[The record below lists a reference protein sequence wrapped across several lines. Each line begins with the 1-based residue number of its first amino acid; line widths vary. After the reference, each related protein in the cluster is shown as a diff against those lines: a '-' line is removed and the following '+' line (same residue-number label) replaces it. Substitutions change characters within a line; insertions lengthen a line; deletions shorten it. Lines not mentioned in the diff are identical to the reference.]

1 MHIGKRKRI
10 EIERKQITTIAELQ
24 MEVENTFREMLRS
37 NIYDSNG
44 NHTNQQKQAKRR
56 RELRKALKTCTF
68 GDWQAK
74 LYIKEYIVDML
85 IGKFQF
91 KEGDLENFIGFESG
105 DLSAREKFDI
115 LLYQYIQKY
124 ESNALIKMIETYKL
138 DAPKVNDDGEA
149 YYEITD
155 TQIHAMYH
163 RSHMCLDLYDKLQIL
178 SQRLY
183 SCYRGNGVIDEI
195 RDMSIDGVSAG
206 VSGITNNMEVERFGE
221 VRVLPASYESI
232 WLFYKG
238 KSIHLSFL
246 GFESKKEL
254 IRVCKNI
261 YRYNN
266 PGQLSEVRGYIVNE
280 MVDGS
285 RVAVARP
292 PFCEGW
298 VLFVRKFHKE
308 MQKDI
313 STLITGNNCMLPIQL
328 MKWLIKGCQVIAI
341 TGEQGSGKTT
351 LLMSLIRYIRPT
363 YNLRVQELSFEL
375 HLRKIYPKRNIVSF
389 KETDYVSGVEGLDF
403 AKKTDGTVSILGEV
417 ATASVASQMIG
428 MSQVASLFTLF
439 THHAKTT
446 KDLIYAMRNALLTE
460 GGFQNETAATRQ
472 VVDAIQFDVHMCK
485 HADGHR
491 YIERISQII
500 PIRQSI
506 IQTCYRSSK
515 DDDVVEPQF
524 LVSDIVVYEKGR
536 YQLKNPISEE
546 INKQILRHL
555 TVSEEEEFIKNQQE
569 WGNVH

>member
-1 MHIGKRKRI
+1 MKP
-10 EIERKQITTIAELQ
+10 ENKQIPTMDALRT
-24 MEVENTFREMLRS
+24 EVENTFREILRM
-37 NIYDSNG
+37 NIYDSN
-44 NHTNQQKQAKRR
+44 NNYLEQQRQIQRR

-85 IGKFQF
+85 SSKFCF
-91 KEGDLENFIGFESG
+91 TEGDLERFIAFGSG
-105 DLSAREKFDI
+105 NLSARDKFDI
-115 LLYQYIQKY
+115 LLYQYINKF
-124 ESNALIKMIETYKL
+124 ENRAMISFIEDNKL
-138 DAPKVNDDGEA
+138 DRPKFNDDGEV
-149 YYEITD
+149 YYEISEE
-155 TQIHAMYH
+155 QIHTIFRH
-163 RSHMCLDLYDKLQIL
+163 NHMSLDFYDKLQIL

-183 SCYRGNGVIDEI
+183 SWYRGNGVIDEI

-206 VSGITNNMEVERFGE
+206 VSGITSGMEVERFGE

-232 WLFYKG
+232 WIFYKG

-246 GFESKKEL
+246 GFESEKEL

-280 MVDGS
+280 MMDGS

-292 PFCEGW
+292 PFSEGW
-298 VLFVRKFHKE
+298 VFFIRKFHHE
-308 MQKDI
+308 LQRDI
-313 STLITGNNCMLPIQL
+313 RTLITDNNCMIPIQL

-375 HLRKIYPKRNIVSF
+375 HLRKIYPRRNIVSF
-389 KETDYVSGVEGLDF
+389 KETDYVSGIEGLDF
-403 AKKTDGTVSILGEV
+403 AKKTDGSVNILGEV
-417 ATASVASQMIG
+417 ATASVASWMIS

-446 KDLIYAMRNALLTE
+446 KDLVYSMRNALLTE
-460 GGFQNETAATRQ
+460 GGFHNEVAATRQ
-472 VVDAIQFDVHMCK
+472 VVDVIQFDIHMCK
-485 HADGHR
+485 HPDGHR

-500 PIRQSI
+500 PVRQSI
-506 IQTCYRSSK
+506 IQTCYRPLR
-515 DDDVVEPQF
+515 DDEVVETQF
-524 LVSDIVVYEKGR
+524 MVRDIVVYEQGK
-536 YQLKNPISEE
+536 YVLKNPISEE
-546 INKQILRHL
+546 IVDQIMKHL
-555 TVSEEEEFIKNQQE
+555 TSSEEEEFIKNQQE
-569 WGNVH
+569 WGDVYL

>member
-1 MHIGKRKRI
+1 MDTLRI
-10 EIERKQITTIAELQ
+10 EVQ
-24 MEVENTFREMLRS
+24 NTFRDILRTH
-37 NIYDSNG
+37 IFDSNASFVE
-44 NHTNQQKQAKRR
+44 QQRQIQRR
-56 RELRKALKTCTF
+56 RELRSALKTCTF

-74 LYIKEYIVDML
+74 LYIKEYIVDIL
-85 IGKFQF
+85 ISKFQF
-91 KEGDLENFIGFESG
+91 TEGDLERFIAFESG
-105 DLSAREKFDI
+105 NLSARDKFDI
-115 LLYQYIQKY
+115 LLYHYIQKY
-124 ESNALIKMIETYKL
+124 ENRALIFMIEDNKL
-138 DAPKVNDDGEA
+138 DQPKINDDGEV
-149 YYEITD
+149 YYEISED
-155 TQIHAMYH
+155 QINTIYRRNHMY
-163 RSHMCLDLYDKLQIL
+163 LDLYDKLQIL

-183 SCYRGNGVIDEI
+183 SWYRGNGVIDEI
-195 RDMSIDGVSAG
+195 RDMTIDGVSAG
-206 VSGITNNMEVERFGE
+206 VSGITNGMEVERFGE

-246 GFESKKEL
+246 GFESEKEL

-280 MVDGS
+280 MMDGS

-298 VLFVRKFHKE
+298 VLFIRKFHQE
-308 MQKDI
+308 LQRDI
-313 STLITGNNCMLPIQL
+313 HSLITDGNCMIPIQL
-328 MKWLIKGCQVIAI
+328 MKWLIRGCQVIAI

-375 HLRKIYPKRNIVSF
+375 HLRKIYPRRNIVSF
-389 KETDYVSGVEGLDF
+389 KETDYVSGIEGLDF
-403 AKKTDGTVSILGEV
+403 SKKTDGSVNILGEV
-417 ATASVASQMIG
+417 ATASVASWMIS

-446 KDLIYAMRNALLTE
+446 KDLVYSMRNALLTE
-460 GGFQNETAATRQ
+460 GGFHNEVASTRQ

-500 PIRQSI
+500 PVRQSV
-506 IQTCYRSSK
+506 IQTCYRPSK
-515 DDDVVEPQF
+515 EDEVIEPQF
-524 LVSDIVVYEKGR
+524 IVQDIVVYENGM
-536 YQLKNPISEE
+536 YVLKNPISEE
-546 INKQILRHL
+546 IRHHIMKHL
-555 TVSEEEEFIKNQQE
+555 TSSEEEEFIKNQQE
-569 WGNVH
+569 WGQVYL

>member
-1 MHIGKRKRI
+1 MESLQI
-10 EIERKQITTIAELQ
+10 EI
-24 MEVENTFREMLRS
+24 MNTFRDILRAH
-37 NIYDSNG
+37 IFDSNASYIE
-44 NHTNQQKQAKRR
+44 QQKQVQRR
-56 RELRKALKTCTF
+56 RELRSALKSCTF

-74 LYIKEYIVDML
+74 LYIKAYIVDIL
-85 IGKFQF
+85 ISKLQF
-91 KEGDLENFIGFESG
+91 TEGDLEHFISFESG
-105 DLSAREKFDI
+105 NLSARDKFDI
-115 LLYQYIQKY
+115 LLYQYIVKY
-124 ESNALIKMIETYKL
+124 ENRALINMIEDYKL
-138 DAPKVNDDGEA
+138 DIPKRNDDGEV
-149 YYEITD
+149 YYEISEV
-155 TQIHAMYH
+155 QIHAMYRRNH
-163 RSHMCLDLYDKLQIL
+163 IYLDFYDKLQIL

-183 SCYRGNGVIDEI
+183 SLYRGNGVIDEI
-195 RDMSIDGVSAG
+195 RDMTIDGVSAG
-206 VSGITNNMEVERFGE
+206 VSGITGSMEFERFGE
-221 VRVLPASYESI
+221 VRALPASYESI

-246 GFESKKEL
+246 GFESEKEL

-280 MVDGS
+280 MMDGS

-298 VLFVRKFHKE
+298 VLFIRKFHQE
-308 MQKDI
+308 LQRDI
-313 STLITGNNCMLPIQL
+313 HSLITDGNCMIPIQL

-375 HLRKIYPKRNIVSF
+375 HLRKIYPRRNIVSF
-389 KETDYVSGVEGLDF
+389 RETDYVSGIEGLDF
-403 AKKTDGTVSILGEV
+403 AKKTDGSVNILGEV
-417 ATASVASQMIG
+417 ATASVASWMIS

-446 KDLIYAMRNALLTE
+446 KDLVYSMRNALLTE
-460 GGFQNETAATRQ
+460 GGFHNEVAATRQ

-500 PIRQSI
+500 PIRQSV
-506 IQTCYRSSK
+506 IQTCFRPTK
-515 DDDVVEPQF
+515 EEDVVEAQF
-524 LVSDIVVYEKGR
+524 IVQDIVVYEKGR
-536 YQLKNPISEE
+536 YVLKNPISEE
-546 INKQILRHL
+546 IRHQIMKHL
-555 TVSEEEEFIKNQQE
+555 TTSEEEEFVKNQEE
-569 WGNVH
+569 WGQVYL